1 MTVTVVFTSE
11 VCNPE
16 VNSDLEYSCTAPV
29 VKNTSFEM
37 KSCKASH
44 FAVFVAG
51 CVILILLGMRKTDVE
66 FHSFKMKWWPKLPA
80 ESYVSREERPKTV
93 VLFYTQFPGA
103 QNRDCCPSVETKEKC
118 SLHHFDFTFD
128 KQRFE
133 ESDIVVFHGRTMARL
148 DHLKSLLKIRPTSQR
163 WVWATWESP
172 KLTSDTT
179 RLNGLFNIPWTYRKD
194 SDIWSPYGTYQQLS
208 EEEIKLNKMS
218 AMRDYTQGKSELVAW
233 IVSNCR
239 SKLRLSFV
247 WELKKY
253 TRVDVFGR
261 CSSIFGQ
268 PRTCPKSNTT
278 DCLKK
283 YKFYLAFENALCEDY
298 ITEKY
303 WKHLGKICC
312 PHFLLFM
319 ISFVN

>member
-1 MTVTVVFTSE
+1 MTVAAVFTSE

-16 VNSDLEYSCTAPV
+16 VNLDSEYSCTAPV
-29 VKNTSFEM
+29 VTNTSFEM
-37 KSCKASH
+37 KSCKASQ

-51 CVILILLGMRKTDVE
+51 CVIFILLGMRKNDVE
-66 FHSFKMKWWPKLPA
+66 FHSFKLTRWPKFLA
-80 ESYVSREERPKTV
+80 QSYVALVERPKTV
-93 VLFYTQFPGA
+93 VLFYTRFPGG
-103 QNRDCCPSVETKEKC
+103 QNWDHCPSVETREKC
-118 SLHHFDFTFD
+118 SLYHFDFTFD

-133 ESDIVVFHGRTMARL
+133 ESDIVVFHGRKMPRL
-148 DHLKSLLKIRPTSQR
+148 DHLKSLLKSRPTSQR

-172 KLTSDTT
+172 KLTSNTT
-179 RLNGLFNIPWTYRKD
+179 PLNGLFNTTWTYKKD

-208 EEEIKLNKMS
+208 EEEMKLNKMS

-247 WELKKY
+247 RELKKY
-253 TRVDVFGR
+253 IRVAVFGR

-268 PRTCPKSNTT
+268 PRSCPKSNTT
-278 DCLKK
+278 DCVKK

-303 WKHLGKICC
+303 WRHLGKIC
-312 PHFLLFM
+312 
-319 ISFVN
+319 